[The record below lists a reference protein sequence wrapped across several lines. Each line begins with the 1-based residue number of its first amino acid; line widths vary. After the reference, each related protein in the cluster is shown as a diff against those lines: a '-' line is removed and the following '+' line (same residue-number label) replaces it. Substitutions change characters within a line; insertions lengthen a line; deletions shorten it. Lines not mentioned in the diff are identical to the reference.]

1 MDHVRLRRL
10 LDQPLAAPAW
20 PSNVRLTPFTQSH
33 APAVHALLALSYANG
48 GGSVCEY
55 PQWWEN
61 LSTDSEYDPHLCFT
75 AFSSGA
81 LVGVAQCWASG
92 YVKDLAVHPDWRR
105 RGIAA
110 ALLLHAFHTFRMRG
124 AHAVDLKVET
134 GNSGAIALYR
144 ALGMASV

>member
-92 YVKDLAVHPDWRR
+92 YVKDLAVHPGWRR
-105 RGIAA
+105 KGIAA
-110 ALLLHAFHTFRMRG
+110 ALLLHTFHTFRMRG
-124 AHAVDLKVET
+124 AQAVDLKVES
-134 GNSGAIALYR
+134 GNFGAIALYQS
-144 ALGMASV
+144 LGMVSV